1 MTDFD
6 EDFEQ
11 TDAGA
16 AEATPATA
24 GDIKKNGFMVFN
36 GDRPCRVVDY
46 STAKTGKHGHAKAS
60 ITGIDIFTG
69 KKYEDSVPTSHNVYI
84 PTIVRTAWQVMSIDD
99 DGFVTLFDPVSGEQ
113 KSDLSLPNET
123 EDDVKNSQYIRTS
136 FEDGKTINVT
146 VLSSMSIEKI
156 VDPKEDNS

>member
-6 EDFEQ
+6 EEFEK

-16 AEATPATA
+16 SDAIPATA
-24 GDIKKNGFMVFN
+24 GDIKKNGYMVFN
-36 GDRPCRVVDY
+36 GDRPCKVMDY

-69 KKYEDSVPTSHNVYI
+69 KKYEDSVPTSHGVLV
-84 PTIVRTAWQVMSIDD
+84 PTIIRTAWQVLSL
-99 DGFVTLFDPVSGEQ
+99 DGDYVTLFDPNTGNT

-123 EDDVKNSQYIRTS
+123 EDDIKNAKIIVDGV
-136 FEDGKTINVT
+136 EEGKTMNVT
-146 VLSSMSIEKI
+146 VLSSMGIEKI